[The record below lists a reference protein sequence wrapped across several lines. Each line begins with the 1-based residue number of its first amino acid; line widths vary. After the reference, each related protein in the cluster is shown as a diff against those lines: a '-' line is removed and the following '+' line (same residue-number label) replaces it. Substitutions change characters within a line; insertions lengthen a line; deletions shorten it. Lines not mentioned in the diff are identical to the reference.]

1 MIQAVTVP
9 LADLNE
15 LERIEASV
23 KRSGE
28 LIPNC
33 GRETFDTD
41 RSEGVLGEEVTRC
54 EGRRSD
60 DDDVESIDV
69 VEC

>member
-1 MIQAVTVP
+1 MVK
-9 LADLNE
+9 
-15 LERIEASV
+15 ASV

-54 EGRRSD
+54 EARRSD

>member
-1 MIQAVTVP
+1 MVK
-9 LADLNE
+9 
-15 LERIEASV
+15 ASV